1 MMNIREMKIR
11 DQIAAGLT
19 AACLLIVAAAATAED
34 WPQFRGPGGRAA
46 GTSAP
51 VEWGNSKNLLWKT
64 ALPGGGSSSPIVHGD
79 AVFVTC
85 WSEGGGGKGP
95 TRHLV
100 KIDRN
105 DGTVAWQRDIAAPGP
120 DDPYAGY
127 LTEHG
132 YASNTPVTDGEMVWA
147 FLGKAGVV
155 AFDMEGNE
163 IWRTGVGSE
172 SSNRRWGSGASLI
185 LHGEHL
191 ICNASEESQS
201 IRALDKRAGKEVW
214 KAEAAALELA
224 YGTPGVVALPDG
236 SEEIVVAVPGEV
248 WGLDPGTGK
257 LRWHTEMGLT
267 GNVSPS
273 VIVDG
278 ETVYVFGGYRSSGSL
293 AVRAGGRGDVSK
305 THVLW
310 TSRTSSYVATPV
322 LHDGH
327 LFWID
332 DKGLAFCSD
341 AKTGAEIYKERV
353 REITSGGRP
362 VYASPVVADGKV
374 YVVTRYDGTIVLPA
388 APRYEVLA
396 QNVFE
401 GDDSDASGTPALVD
415 GRIYLRSGKF
425 LYAIGSTE

>member
-1 MMNIREMKIR
+1 MNVR
-11 DQIAAGLT
+11 DRIVGGFAA
-19 AACLLIVAAAATAED
+19 ALLFVAATSAIAED

-46 GTSAP
+46 GATVP
-51 VEWGNSKNLLWKT
+51 LNWGNAKNLLWKT
-64 ALPGGGSSSPIVHGD
+64 GLPGGGSSSPIVHGD

-85 WSEGGGGKGP
+85 WSEGGRGQGP

-100 KIDRN
+100 KIDRK
-105 DGTVAWQRDIAAPGP
+105 DGKVAWQRDIAAPGP

-147 FLGKAGVV
+147 FLGKAGIV

-163 IWRTGVGSE
+163 IRRTGVGTE

-185 LHGEHL
+185 LHGEL
-191 ICNASEESQS
+191 SDLQRVRREPVDPGRSN
-201 IRALDKRAGKEVW
+201 KRTGKEVW
-214 KAEAAALELA
+214 KAEARPSSSPTA
-224 YGTPGVVALPDG
+224 TPGVCHAPRRLRGDRRRRPPERCG
-236 SEEIVVAVPGEV
+236 AWIQH
-248 WGLDPGTGK
+248 GK

-322 LHDGH
+322 LHDEH

-362 VYASPVVADGKV
+362 VYASPVVADG
-374 YVVTRYDGTIVLPA
+374 RCM
-388 APRYEVLA
+388 
-396 QNVFE
+396 
-401 GDDSDASGTPALVD
+401 S
-415 GRIYLRSGKF
+415 
-425 LYAIGSTE
+425 

>member
-1 MMNIREMKIR
+1 MKIREMKIG
-11 DQIAAGLT
+11 DQIAAGLA

-51 VEWGNSKNLLWKT
+51 QNWSNAKNLVWKT
-64 ALPGGGSSSPIVHGD
+64 ALPGGGSSSPIVQGD
-79 AVFVTC
+79 AIFVTC
-85 WSEGGGGKGP
+85 WSEGSGGQGP
-95 TRHLV
+95 IRHLV

-105 DGTVAWQRDIAAPGP
+105 DGKVAWQRDIVAPGP

-132 YASNTPVTDGEMVWA
+132 YASNTPLTDGEMVWA

-155 AFDMEGNE
+155 GFDMDGNE
-163 IWRTGVGSE
+163 IWRAGVGTE

-201 IRALDKRAGKEVW
+201 IRALDKRTGKEVW
-214 KAEAAALELA
+214 KTEAAALELA
-224 YGTPGVVALPDG
+224 YGTPGVVTLADG

-257 LRWHTEMGLT
+257 LRWHAEMGLA

-278 ETVYVFGGYRSSGSL
+278 ETVYVFGGFRSSGSL
-293 AVRAGGRGDVSK
+293 AIRAGGRGDVSK
-305 THVLW
+305 THILW

-327 LFWID
+327 LFGID

-341 AKTGAEIYKERV
+341 AKTGKEIYKERV

-362 VYASPVVADGKV
+362 VYASPVIADGKV
-374 YVVTRYDGTIVLPA
+374 YVVTRYNGTIVLPA

-396 QNVFE
+396 HNVFE
-401 GDDSDASGTPALVD
+401 GDDSDSSATPALVD
-415 GRIYLRSGKF
+415 GRIYLRSGTF
-425 LYAIGSTE
+425 LYAIGSME

>member
-1 MMNIREMKIR
+1 VGI
-11 DQIAAGLT
+11 
-19 AACLLIVAAAATAED
+19 
-34 WPQFRGPGGRAA
+34 
-46 GTSAP
+46 
-51 VEWGNSKNLLWKT
+51 
-64 ALPGGGSSSPIVHGD
+64 
-79 AVFVTC
+79 
-85 WSEGGGGKGP
+85 
-95 TRHLV
+95 
-100 KIDRN
+100 
-105 DGTVAWQRDIAAPGP
+105 
-120 DDPYAGY
+120 
-127 LTEHG
+127 
-132 YASNTPVTDGEMVWA
+132 
-147 FLGKAGVV
+147 V
-155 AFDMEGNE
+155 AFDMEGTE
-163 IWRTGVGSE
+163 IWRTGVGTE

-201 IRALDKRAGKEVW
+201 IRALDKRTGKEVW

-224 YGTPGVVALPDG
+224 YGTPGVVTLADG

-248 WGLDPGTGK
+248 WGLDPRTGK
-257 LRWHTEMGLT
+257 LRWHAEMGLT

-278 ETVYVFGGYRSSGSL
+278 ETVYVFGGFRSSGSL

-327 LFWID
+327 LYWID
-332 DKGLAFCSD
+332 DKGLAFCAD
-341 AKTGAEIYKERV
+341 AKTGKEIYKERV

-362 VYASPVVADGKV
+362 VYASPVVAGEKV
-374 YVVTRYDGTIVLPA
+374 VVVSRYDGTIVLPA
-388 APRYEVLA
+388 KPRYEVLA
-396 QNVFE
+396 HNVFE
-401 GDDSDASGTPALVD
+401 GDESDSSGTPALAD

>member
-1 MMNIREMKIR
+1 MGRVSMPVR
-11 DQIAAGLT
+11 DRITGGLA
-19 AACLLIVAAAATAED
+19 AACLFVAATSINAED
-34 WPQFRGPGGRAA
+34 WPQFRGPRGRAT
-46 GTSAP
+46 GKSAP
-51 VEWGNSKNLLWKT
+51 FEWSSTKNLVWKT
-64 ALPGGGSSSPIVHGD
+64 VLPGGGSSSPIVHGD
-79 AVFVTC
+79 AVFVTS
-85 WSEGGGGKGP
+85 WSEGAPGRGP

-100 KIDRN
+100 KIDRR

-147 FLGKAGVV
+147 FLGKGGIV

-163 IWRTGVGSE
+163 VWRTGVGTE

-185 LHGEHL
+185 LHGDHL

-201 IRALDKRAGKEVW
+201 IRALDKRTGREVW

-224 YGTPGVVALPDG
+224 YGTPGVVTLPDG

-248 WGLDPGTGK
+248 WGLDPQTGK
-257 LRWHTEMGLT
+257 LRWHAEMGLT

-278 ETVYVFGGYRSSGSL
+278 DTVYVFGGFRSSGSL

-310 TSRTSSYVATPV
+310 KSRTSSYVATPV
-322 LHDGH
+322 LHEGH
-327 LFWID
+327 LYWID

-341 AKTGAEIYKERV
+341 AKTGREIYKERV

-362 VYASPVVADGKV
+362 VYASPVVAGEKV
-374 YVVTRYDGTIVLPA
+374 YVVSRHDGTIVLPA

-396 QNVFE
+396 HNVLE
-401 GDDSDASGTPALVD
+401 GDDSDSSGTPALVD

>member
-1 MMNIREMKIR
+1 M
-11 DQIAAGLT
+11 
-19 AACLLIVAAAATAED
+19 
-34 WPQFRGPGGRAA
+34 
-46 GTSAP
+46 
-51 VEWGNSKNLLWKT
+51 
-64 ALPGGGSSSPIVHGD
+64 
-79 AVFVTC
+79 
-85 WSEGGGGKGP
+85 
-95 TRHLV
+95 
-100 KIDRN
+100 
-105 DGTVAWQRDIAAPGP
+105 
-120 DDPYAGY
+120 
-127 LTEHG
+127 
-132 YASNTPVTDGEMVWA
+132 
-147 FLGKAGVV
+147 
-155 AFDMEGNE
+155 
-163 IWRTGVGSE
+163 
-172 SSNRRWGSGASLI
+172 
-185 LHGEHL
+185 
-191 ICNASEESQS
+191 
-201 IRALDKRAGKEVW
+201 
-214 KAEAAALELA
+214 
-224 YGTPGVVALPDG
+224 
-236 SEEIVVAVPGEV
+236 
-248 WGLDPGTGK
+248 DPGTGK

-278 ETVYVFGGYRSSGSL
+278 ETVYVFGGFRSSGSL

-396 QNVFE
+396 HNVFE

>member
-1 MMNIREMKIR
+1 MKIREMKIG
-11 DQIAAGLT
+11 DQIAAGFA

-51 VEWGNSKNLLWKT
+51 QNWSNAKNLVWKT
-64 ALPGGGSSSPIVHGD
+64 ALPGGGSSSPIVQGD
-79 AVFVTC
+79 AIFVTC
-85 WSEGGGGKGP
+85 WSEGSGGQGP
-95 TRHLV
+95 IRHLV

-105 DGTVAWQRDIAAPGP
+105 DGKVAWQRDIAAPGP

-132 YASNTPVTDGEMVWA
+132 YASNTPLTDGEMVWA

-155 AFDMEGNE
+155 GFDMDGNE
-163 IWRTGVGSE
+163 IWRAGVGTE

-201 IRALDKRAGKEVW
+201 IRALDKRTGKEVW
-214 KAEAAALELA
+214 KTEAAALELA
-224 YGTPGVVALPDG
+224 YGTPGVVTLADG

-257 LRWHTEMGLT
+257 LRWHAEMGLA

-278 ETVYVFGGYRSSGSL
+278 ETVYVFGGFRSSGSL
-293 AVRAGGRGDVSK
+293 AILAGGRGDVSK
-305 THVLW
+305 THILW

-341 AKTGAEIYKERV
+341 AKTGKEIYKERV
-353 REITSGGRP
+353 REITSAGRP

-374 YVVTRYDGTIVLPA
+374 YVVTRYNGTIVLPA

-396 QNVFE
+396 HNVFE
-401 GDDSDASGTPALVD
+401 GDDSDSSATPALVD
-415 GRIYLRSGKF
+415 GRIYLRSGTF
-425 LYAIGSTE
+425 LYAIGSME

>member
-1 MMNIREMKIR
+1 
-11 DQIAAGLT
+11 
-19 AACLLIVAAAATAED
+19 V
-34 WPQFRGPGGRAA
+34 
-46 GTSAP
+46 
-51 VEWGNSKNLLWKT
+51 KT
-64 ALPGGGSSSPIVHGD
+64 D
-79 AVFVTC
+79 RQD
-85 WSEGGGGKGP
+85 GK
-95 TRHLV
+95 
-100 KIDRN
+100 
-105 DGTVAWQRDIAAPGP
+105 VAWQRDIAAPGP

-147 FLGKAGVV
+147 FLGKVGIV
-155 AFDMEGNE
+155 AFDMEGTE
-163 IWRTGVGSE
+163 IWRTGVGTE

-201 IRALDKRAGKEVW
+201 IRALDKRTGKEVW

-224 YGTPGVVALPDG
+224 YGTPGVVTLADG

-248 WGLDPGTGK
+248 WGLDPRTGK
-257 LRWHTEMGLT
+257 LRWHAEMGLT

-278 ETVYVFGGYRSSGSL
+278 ETVYVFGGFRSSGSL

-327 LFWID
+327 LYWID
-332 DKGLAFCSD
+332 DKGLAFCAD
-341 AKTGAEIYKERV
+341 AKTGKEIYKERV

-362 VYASPVVADGKV
+362 VYASPVVAGEKV
-374 YVVTRYDGTIVLPA
+374 VVVSRYDGTIVLPA
-388 APRYEVLA
+388 TPRYEVLA
-396 QNVFE
+396 HNVFE
-401 GDDSDASGTPALVD
+401 GDDSDSSGTPALVD

>member
-1 MMNIREMKIR
+1 MSLTERSMK
-11 DQIAAGLT
+11 GLV
-19 AACLLIVAAAATAED
+19 AACLFAATTSAAAED
-34 WPQFRGPGGRAA
+34 WPQFRGPDGRAT
-46 GTSAP
+46 GAP
-51 VEWGNSKNLLWKT
+51 VPLAWSESENLVWKT

-85 WSEGGGGKGP
+85 WSEGDAGQGP
-95 TRHLV
+95 TRHLL
-100 KIDRN
+100 KIDRKE
-105 DGTVAWQRDIAAPGP
+105 GRVAWQRDIAAPGP

-132 YASNTPVTDGEMVWA
+132 YASNTPVTDGETVWA
-147 FLGKAGVV
+147 FFGKAGVV

-163 IWRTGVGSE
+163 RWRTGVGTE

-185 LHGEHL
+185 LHGDL
-191 ICNASEESQS
+191 VICNASEESQS
-201 IRALDKRAGKEVW
+201 IRALDKRTGREVW

-224 YGTPGVVALPDG
+224 YGTPGVATLPDG
-236 SEEIVVAVPGEV
+236 SKEIVVAVPGEV
-248 WGLDPGTGK
+248 WGLDPRTGK
-257 LRWHTEMGLT
+257 LRWHAEMGLT

-278 ETVYVFGGYRSSGSL
+278 DVVYVFGGFRSSGSL
-293 AVRAGGRGDVSK
+293 ALRAGGRGDVSK

-322 LHDGH
+322 LHEGH
-327 LFWID
+327 LYWID

-341 AKTGAEIYKERV
+341 AKTGREIYKERV

-374 YVVTRYDGTIVLPA
+374 YVVTRYDGTVVLAA
-388 APRYEVLA
+388 APRYEVLSH
-396 QNVFE
+396 NVFA
-401 GDDSDASGTPALVD
+401 GDDSDSSGTPALVD

-425 LYAIGSTE
+425 LYAIGSAD

>member
-1 MMNIREMKIR
+1 MGIDRQCM
-11 DQIAAGLT
+11 GVLVVLV
-19 AACLLIVAAAATAED
+19 LLVAPSSRGED
-34 WPQFRGPGGRAA
+34 WPQFRGPGGRAS

-51 VEWGNSKNLLWKT
+51 LEWSESKHLLWK
-64 ALPGGGSSSPIVHGD
+64 APLPGSGSSSPIVHGD
-79 AVFVTC
+79 AIFVTG
-85 WSEGGGGKGP
+85 WSEGARGQGP
-95 TRHLV
+95 TRHLL
-100 KIDRN
+100 KIDRKE
-105 DGTVAWQRDIAAPGP
+105 GGIVWQRDVAAPGP
-120 DDPYAGY
+120 DDPYSGY

-132 YASNTPVTDGEMVWA
+132 YASNTPVTDGSTVWA
-147 FLGKAGVV
+147 FFGKAGVV
-155 AFDMEGNE
+155 AFDMDGKE
-163 IWRTGVGSE
+163 IWRTGVGTE

-185 LHGEHL
+185 LHGDHV

-201 IRALDKRAGKEVW
+201 IRALDKRTGKEVW

-224 YGTPGVVALPDG
+224 YGTPGVARMADG

-248 WGLDPGTGK
+248 WGLDPRTGK
-257 LRWHTEMGLT
+257 LLWHAEMGLT

-278 ETVYVFGGYRSSGSL
+278 DVIYVFGGFRSSGSL

-305 THVLW
+305 SHVLW

-322 LHDGH
+322 LHEGH
-327 LFWID
+327 LYWID

-341 AKTGAEIYKERV
+341 AMTGKEIYKERV

-362 VYASPVVADGKV
+362 VYASPVVADGRV

-396 QNVFE
+396 HNVFA
-401 GDDSDASGTPALVD
+401 GDDSDSSATPALVD

-425 LYAIGSTE
+425 LYAIGSTK